1 VKNYNIIMSQNYR
14 LNKVG
19 YINRNKKISFKFN
32 GKKYFGFEG
41 DTLASALLANG
52 IHLVGRSFKYHR
64 PRGFIGAGVDEPN
77 AKVQLYTGAKTE
89 PNATATEI
97 ELVEGLVAKSQNCF
111 PSVSFDFGA
120 INNFLYKFFPAGFYY
135 KTFMWP
141 KNFWHKIYEP
151 IIRKAA
157 GLGVAP
163 LKPDPD
169 RYEHKFEYCDVLVI
183 GSGPSGLA
191 SALAAAKN
199 GARVILAEDKPRFGG
214 SLLTD
219 EVTIGNKKGK
229 DWADEAIEELKSMPN
244 VIVKNR
250 SQVFGYYD
258 HNMMV
263 MLERIK
269 DHIESPSKYTPRQKM
284 WYIRSKEVVASTGSI
299 ERPLVFGNNDRPG
312 IMLASAA
319 KEYLRVYGVL
329 VGKKPIIFTNND
341 SAYDTAIDFKKNGIN
356 PVVIDVRENSESSVI
371 KEAKNLKIDIR
382 FSHAIANTKGYLRVS
397 SATIGKLNKNKSN
410 YENLENISCD
420 CICVSGNW
428 TPTVHLVSQSGNKLK
443 FDEAI
448 NAFIPNLSCQN
459 ESTVGA
465 ANGSFT
471 LKKSLEEGF
480 KKGFEISNKITK
492 KNMKSTIPISNER
505 SNNNHHN
512 KFWCMPL
519 PKNKNYKR
527 CVDFQNDVYVSDIEL
542 AIREGFR
549 SIEHVKRY
557 TTLGMATDQGKTSNL
572 NGLQLV
578 SNIEKKIIPE
588 VGHTTFRPPYSPVTI
603 GAVVGREVGKHYRPT
618 RKSPL
623 HLWHEKNNAVFV
635 DAGLWLR
642 PRYYKQGKETLQEA
656 AKREASNVRN
666 NVGICDVTSLGKI
679 DIKGSDAAEFL
690 NRVYTNA
697 WMKLPIGKARY
708 GVMLREDGIVF
719 DDGTTTRI
727 SENHYHM
734 TTTTA
739 QAVNVLAHL
748 EYYLQAVW
756 PELDV
761 NVVST
766 TEQWTGAALAGPNS
780 RNLLGKL
787 FPNTDV
793 SNEALP
799 FMGFIEADLF
809 GVPARIFRISFSG
822 ELAYEINVESGYGV
836 FMWEKI
842 MELGKEM
849 DIEPYGTEAL
859 STLRIE
865 MGHVAGSEIDGRTI
879 PSDLS
884 LDGMVS
890 KKKDFIGKRS
900 LSRTAFM
907 EDGREKIVGLVPL
920 DKKTMIPEGSHL
932 VVDGNA
938 SLPNPKLGHVS
949 ASCWSVEYNNPFS
962 LAIIKDGKKKIGKKL
977 YALSPLKNKSIPVEI
992 VSSHYVDPKGERVR
1006 S

>member
-1 VKNYNIIMSQNYR
+1 MEQNFR
-14 LNKVG
+14 LDKAG
-19 YINRNKKISFKFN
+19 YINREKKISFKFN
-32 GKKYFGFEG
+32 RKKYFGYEG

-52 IHLVGRSFKYHR
+52 LHLVGRSFKYHR
-64 PRGFIGAGVDEPN
+64 PRGFMGAGVDEPN
-77 AKVQLYTGAKTE
+77 AQVQLYSGAKTE
-89 PNATATEI
+89 PNAIATTV
-97 ELVEGLVAKSQNCF
+97 ELVEGLEAKSQNCW
-111 PSVSFDFGA
+111 PSVSFDLGS
-120 INNFLYKFFPAGFYY
+120 INNFLSKFFPAGFYY

-141 KNFWHKIYEP
+141 KSFWYRVYEP

-163 LKPDPD
+163 LKPDVD
-169 RYEHKFEYCDVLVI
+169 RYDHKFEYCDILVA

-219 EVTIGNKKGK
+219 DVTIGNKSGK
-229 DWADEAIEELKSMPN
+229 NWADETVAQLKLMPN
-244 VIVKNR
+244 VIIKNR

-263 MLERIK
+263 MFERTK
-269 DHIESPSKYTPRQKM
+269 DHIENPAKFTPRQRL
-284 WYIRSKEVVASTGSI
+284 WYIRAKEVIISTGSI

-319 KEYLRVYGVL
+319 KEYMKVYGVL

-341 SAYDTAIDFKKNGIN
+341 SGYDTAIEFKKNGID
-356 PVVIDVRENSESSVI
+356 PLVLDIRPNSESSVV
-371 KEAKNLKIDIR
+371 KEAKNLNINIK
-382 FSHAIANTKGYLRVS
+382 FSYGVVNTKGYKKVN
-397 SATIGKLNKNKSN
+397 AAEIGKLNVDKNG
-410 YENLENISCD
+410 YEKIEKVFCD
-420 CICVSGNW
+420 CICVTGKW
-428 TPTVHLVSQSGNKLK
+428 TPTDHLSSQSGNRLK
-443 FDEAI
+443 FDERT
-448 NAFIPNLSCQN
+448 NAFIPNEPRQN
-459 ESTVGA
+459 ESTVGSA
-465 ANGSFT
+465 KGTFS
-471 LKKSLEEGF
+471 LKRTLEEGF
-480 KKGFEISNKITK
+480 NKGYDLSKKITG
-492 KNMKSTIPISNER
+492 KNIKTPIPLSNER
-505 SNNNHHN
+505 SYAHQD

-519 PKNKNYKR
+519 PKKKYYKR

-542 AIREGFR
+542 AVREGFR

-557 TTLGMATDQGKTSNL
+557 TTLGMATDQGRTSNL

-588 VGHTTFRPPYSPVTI
+588 VGHTTFRPPYTPVTI
-603 GAVVGREVGKHYRPT
+603 GAIVGREVGKHYRPT
-618 RKSPL
+618 RKSPI
-623 HLWHEKNNAVFV
+623 HVWHENNNAVFV

-642 PRYYKQGKETLQEA
+642 PRYYKQDNETLAEA
-656 AKREASNVRN
+656 AKREATNVRN
-666 NVGICDVTSLGKI
+666 NVGVCDVTSLGKI
-679 DIKGSDAAEFL
+679 DIKGPDSAEFL

-708 GVMLREDGIVF
+708 GLMLREDGIVL

-739 QAVNVLAHL
+739 QAVNVLSHL
-748 EYYLQAVW
+748 EFYLQVVW
-756 PELDV
+756 PELNV
-761 NVVST
+761 NVLSI
-766 TEQWTGAALAGPNS
+766 TEQWTGVALAGPNS
-780 RNLLGKL
+780 RSLLEKL
-787 FPNTDV
+787 FPKIDV
-793 SNEALP
+793 SNESLP
-799 FMGFIEADLF
+799 FMGFKEADLF
-809 GVPARIFRISFSG
+809 EVPARIFRISFSG

-849 DIEPYGTEAL
+849 NIEPYGTEAL

-865 MGHVAGSEIDGRTI
+865 MGHVAGSEIDGRVI
-879 PSDLS
+879 ASDL
-884 LDGMVS
+884 LLEGLLS

-900 LSRTAFM
+900 LNREAFLNPS
-907 EDGREKIVGLVPL
+907 REKIVGVVPL

-932 VVDGNA
+932 VSDSNDII
-938 SLPNPKLGHVS
+938 PKQKLGHIS

-962 LAIIKDGKKKIGKKL
+962 LAILKDGKRKIGAKL

>member
-1 VKNYNIIMSQNYR
+1 MSQKFR
-14 LNKVG
+14 LNKAG
-19 YINRNKKISFKFN
+19 YINRDKKISFKFN
-32 GKKYFGFEG
+32 GKKYFGYKG

-77 AKVQLYTGAKTE
+77 AHVQLYSGAKIE
-89 PNATATEI
+89 PNAIATTV
-97 ELVEGLVAKSQNCF
+97 ELVEGLTAKSQNCW
-111 PSVSFDFGA
+111 PSVNFDFGS
-120 INNFLYKFFPAGFYY
+120 INNFFNKFFPAGFYY

-141 KNFWHKIYEP
+141 KSFWYKIYEP

-157 GLGVAP
+157 GLGTAP
-163 LKPDPD
+163 LNPDPD
-169 RYEHKFEYCDVLVI
+169 IYEHKFEYCDILIV
-183 GSGPSGLA
+183 GSGPSGLS

-214 SLLTD
+214 TLLTD
-219 EVTIGNKKGK
+219 DVTIGNKKGK
-229 DWADEAIEELKSMPN
+229 DWANETITQLKSMPN

-263 MLERIK
+263 MFERTK
-269 DHIESPSKYTPRQKM
+269 DHIENPNKHTPRQRL
-284 WYIRSKEVVASTGSI
+284 WYIRAKEVIISTGSL

-312 IMLASAA
+312 VMLSSAA
-319 KEYLRVYGVL
+319 KEYMKVYGVL

-341 SAYDTAIDFKKNGIN
+341 SGYDTAIEFKKNGID
-356 PVVIDVRENSESSVI
+356 PLVADIRKNSESSAI
-371 KEAKNLKIDIR
+371 KEAKNLNINIK
-382 FSHAIANTKGYLRVS
+382 FSHGVVNAIGYKKVN
-397 SATIGKLNKNKSN
+397 SAVIGKLNAERSG
-410 YENLENISCD
+410 YENLEKITCD

-428 TPTVHLVSQSGNKLK
+428 TPTVHLSSQSGNKLK
-443 FDEAI
+443 FEKKV
-448 NAFIPNLSCQN
+448 NAFIPNQPRQN
-459 ESTVGA
+459 ESTI
-465 ANGSFT
+465 GSAKGTFT
-471 LKKSLEEGF
+471 LKNTLEEGF
-480 KKGFEISNKITK
+480 SKGYDLSKKITGK
-492 KNMKSTIPISNER
+492 DSKNSIPTSNER
-505 SNNNHHN
+505 IYGHQD

-519 PKNKNYKR
+519 PKNKYYKR

-542 AIREGFR
+542 AVREGFR

-557 TTLGMATDQGKTSNL
+557 TTLGMATDQGRTSNL

-578 SNIEKKIIPE
+578 SNIENKIIPE
-588 VGHTTFRPPYSPVTI
+588 VGHTTFRPPYTPVTI
-603 GAVVGREVGKHYRPT
+603 GTIVGKEVGKHYRPT
-618 RKSPL
+618 RKSPM
-623 HLWHEKNNAVFV
+623 HSWHESNNAVFV

-642 PRYYKQGKETLQEA
+642 PRYYKQDSETLAQA
-656 AKREASNVRN
+656 AKREATNVRN

-679 DIKGSDAAEFL
+679 DIKGPDSAEFL

-739 QAVNVLAHL
+739 QAVNVLSHL
-748 EYYLQAVW
+748 EYYLQVVW
-756 PELDV
+756 PELNV
-761 NVVST
+761 NVLST
-766 TEQWTGAALAGPNS
+766 TEQWAGVAVAGPNS
-780 RNLLGKL
+780 RNLLSKL
-787 FPNTDV
+787 FPETDV
-793 SNEALP
+793 SNEGLP
-799 FMGFIEADLF
+799 FMGFKEENLF

-836 FMWEKI
+836 FMWEKV
-842 MELGKEM
+842 MESGKEM
-849 DIEPYGTEAL
+849 NIEPYGTEAL

-865 MGHVAGSEIDGRTI
+865 MGHVAGSEIDGRVI
-879 PSDLS
+879 ASDLS
-884 LDGMVS
+884 LEGLLS

-900 LSRTAFM
+900 LNREAFLNPN
-907 EDGREKIVGLVPL
+907 REKIVGVVPL

-932 VVDGNA
+932 VSDSNGA
-938 SLPNPKLGHVS
+938 IPNPKLGHIS

-962 LAIIKDGKKKIGKKL
+962 LAILKDGKKKIGEKL

>member
-1 VKNYNIIMSQNYR
+1 MSQKFR
-14 LNKVG
+14 LDKIG
-19 YINRNKKISFKFN
+19 YINRDKKISFKFN

-41 DTLASALLANG
+41 DTLASALLSNG

-64 PRGFIGAGVDEPN
+64 PRGFIGAGVEESN
-77 AKVQLYTGAKTE
+77 ALVQLYSGAKTE
-89 PNATATEI
+89 PNVIATTV

-120 INNFLYKFFPAGFYY
+120 INNFLSKFFPAGFYY

-141 KNFWHKIYEP
+141 KSFWYKIYEP

-169 RYEHKFEYCDVLVI
+169 RYEHKFEYCDILIV

-199 GARVILAEDKPRFGG
+199 GARIILAEDKPRFGG

-229 DWADEAIEELKSMPN
+229 DWADETIVQLKSMPN
-244 VIVKNR
+244 VIIKNR

-263 MLERIK
+263 MLERTK
-269 DHIESPSKYTPRQKM
+269 DHIENPTEFTPRQRL
-284 WYIRSKEVVASTGSI
+284 WYIRAKEVIISTGSI

-319 KEYLRVYGVL
+319 KEYMKVYGVL

-341 SAYDTAIDFKKNGIN
+341 SGYEAAIEFKKNGID
-356 PVVIDVRENSESSVI
+356 PLVLDVRSNTESQIV
-371 KEAKNLKIDIR
+371 KEAKNLNIKIK
-382 FSHAIANTKGYLRVS
+382 FSYGVVNTQGYKKVK
-397 SATIGKLNKNKSN
+397 SALIGKLNKERSN
-410 YENLENISCD
+410 YDSLENVRCD

-428 TPTVHLVSQSGNKLK
+428 TPTVHLSSQSGNKLK
-443 FDEAI
+443 FDEKI
-448 NAFIPNLSCQN
+448 NAFIPNQPKQN
-459 ESTVGA
+459 ENTIGS

-471 LKKSLEEGF
+471 LKQSLEDGF
-480 KKGFEISNKITK
+480 IKGFDLSKKLTGKEIKILT
-492 KNMKSTIPISNER
+492 PLSNER
-505 SNNNHHN
+505 NYGKQD

-519 PKNKNYKR
+519 LKNKHYKR

-542 AIREGFR
+542 AVREGFR

-557 TTLGMATDQGKTSNL
+557 TTLGMATDQGRTSNL

-578 SNIEKKIIPE
+578 SNIEKKIVPE
-588 VGHTTFRPPYSPVTI
+588 VGHTTFRPPYTPVTI
-603 GAVVGREVGKHYRPT
+603 GAIVGREVGKHYRPT
-618 RKSPL
+618 RKSPI
-623 HLWHEKNNAVFV
+623 HSWHENNNAVFV

-642 PRYYKQGKETLQEA
+642 PRYYKQDKETLAEA
-656 AKREASNVRN
+656 AKREATNVRN
-666 NVGICDVTSLGKI
+666 NVGVCDVTSLGKI
-679 DIKGSDAAEFL
+679 DIKGPDSAEFL
-690 NRVYTNA
+690 NRIYTNA

-708 GVMLREDGIVF
+708 GLMLREDGIVF

-739 QAVNVLAHL
+739 QAANVLSHL
-748 EYYLQAVW
+748 EYYLQVVW
-756 PELDV
+756 PELNV
-761 NVVST
+761 NVLSI
-766 TEQWTGAALAGPNS
+766 TEQWAGVALAGPNS

-787 FPNTDV
+787 FPEVDI
-793 SNEALP
+793 SNEKIP
-799 FMGFIEADLF
+799 FMGFKKADLF
-809 GVPARIFRISFSG
+809 EVPARIFRISFSG
-822 ELAYEINVESGYGV
+822 ELAYELNVESGYGI

-849 DIEPYGTEAL
+849 NIEPYGTEAL

-865 MGHVAGSEIDGRTI
+865 MGHVAGSEIDGRVI
-879 PSDLS
+879 ASDLS
-884 LDGMVS
+884 LEGMLS

-900 LSRTAFM
+900 LNREAFLNP
-907 EDGREKIVGLVPL
+907 DREKIVGVVPL

-932 VVDGNA
+932 VSDNKA
-938 SLPNPKLGHVS
+938 DLPNPKLGHIS

-962 LAIIKDGKKKIGKKL
+962 LAILKNGKKKIGEKL
-977 YALSPLKNKSIPVEI
+977 YALSPLKNISIEVEI
-992 VSSHYVDPKGERVR
+992 VSSHYVDSKGERVR

>member
-1 VKNYNIIMSQNYR
+1 MPQKFR

-19 YINRNKKISFKFN
+19 YINRDKKISFKFN
-32 GKKYFGFEG
+32 GKKYFGYKG
-41 DTLASALLANG
+41 DSLASALLANG

-77 AKVQLYTGAKTE
+77 AQVQLYSGARTE
-89 PNATATEI
+89 PNVVATTV
-97 ELVEGLVAKSQNCF
+97 ELVEGLVAKSQNCW

-120 INNFLYKFFPAGFYY
+120 INNLLNKFFPAGFYY

-141 KNFWHKIYEP
+141 KNFWYKIYEP

-169 RYEHKFEYCDVLVI
+169 RYEHKFEYCDILVA

-199 GARVILAEDKPRFGG
+199 GAKVILAEDKPRFGG
-214 SLLTD
+214 SLLID

-229 DWADEAIEELKSMPN
+229 DWADETIHELKSMPN
-244 VIVKNR
+244 VLVKNR

-263 MLERIK
+263 MLERTR
-269 DHIESPSKYTPRQKM
+269 DHIENPTKFTPRQRL
-284 WYIRSKEVVASTGSI
+284 WYIRAKEVIVSTGSI

-319 KEYLRVYGVL
+319 KEYMKVYGVL

-341 SAYDTAIDFKKNGIN
+341 SGYETAIEFKKNGVN
-356 PVVIDVRENSESSVI
+356 PLVVDIRKNSEGSI
-371 KEAKNLKIDIR
+371 IQEAKNLDIDIK
-382 FSHAIANTKGYLRVS
+382 FSCGVVNSQGYKRVNSAI
-397 SATIGKLNKNKSN
+397 IGKLNNDRSG

-420 CICVSGNW
+420 CICLSGNW
-428 TPTVHLVSQSGNKLK
+428 TPTVHLSSQSGNKLK
-443 FDEAI
+443 FDEKI
-448 NAFIPNLSCQN
+448 NAFIPGKSRQN
-459 ESTVGA
+459 ENAVGSTK
-465 ANGSFT
+465 GSFT
-471 LKKSLEEGF
+471 LKQTLEDGFSKGYELSKKINGQNLKSP
-480 KKGFEISNKITK
+480 TP
-492 KNMKSTIPISNER
+492 TSNER
-505 SNNNHHN
+505 SYASSD

-578 SNIEKKIIPE
+578 SNIENKIVPE
-588 VGHTTFRPPYSPVTI
+588 VGHTTFRPPYTPVTI
-603 GAVVGREVGKHYRPT
+603 GAIVGREVGKHYRPT
-618 RKSPL
+618 RKSPM
-623 HLWHEKNNAVFV
+623 HQWHKKNDAVFV

-642 PRYYKQGKETLQEA
+642 PRYYKQQNESLHEA
-656 AKREASNVRN
+656 AVREATNVRK

-679 DIKGSDAAEFL
+679 DIKGPDSAEFL
-690 NRVYTNA
+690 NRIYTNA

-727 SENHYHM
+727 SDNHFHM

-748 EYYLQAVW
+748 EYYLQVVW
-756 PELDV
+756 PELNV
-761 NVVST
+761 NVLST
-766 TEQWTGAALAGPNS
+766 TEQWAGAALAGPNS
-780 RNLLGKL
+780 RNLLSKI
-787 FPNTDV
+787 FPNVDV
-793 SNEALP
+793 SNEKLP
-799 FMGFIEADLF
+799 FMGYMEADLF

-822 ELAYEINVESGYGV
+822 ELAYEINVESGYGI
-836 FMWEKI
+836 FMWEKVI
-842 MELGKEM
+842 ELGKEM
-849 DIEPYGTEAL
+849 NIEPYGTEAL

-879 PSDLS
+879 SSDLS
-884 LDGMVS
+884 LEGMLS

-900 LSRTAFM
+900 LNREAFL
-907 EDGREKIVGLVPL
+907 DISREKIVGVIPL
-920 DKKTMIPEGSHL
+920 DKKTMIPEGSHI
-932 VVDGNA
+932 VVDANA
-938 SLPNPKLGHVS
+938 SLPNPKLGHIS

-962 LAIIKDGKKKIGKKL
+962 LAILKDGKKKIGEKL
-977 YALSPLKNKSIPVEI
+977 YAVSPLKNKNIPIEI

>member
-1 VKNYNIIMSQNYR
+1 MSQNFR
-14 LNKVG
+14 LEKSG

-32 GKKYFGFEG
+32 GKKYFGYEG

-52 IHLVGRSFKYHR
+52 VHLVARSFKYHR
-64 PRGFIGAGVDEPN
+64 PRGFLGAGVEESN
-77 AKVQLYTGAKTE
+77 AQVQLYKGAKTD
-89 PNATATEI
+89 PNAMATTV
-97 ELVEGLVAKSQNCF
+97 ELVEGLVANSQNCW

-120 INNFLYKFFPAGFYY
+120 INNFLSKFFPAGFYY

-141 KNFWHKIYEP
+141 KNFWHRIYEP

-157 GLGVAP
+157 GLGIAP

-169 RYEHKFEYCDVLVI
+169 RYEHKFEFCDVLVV
-183 GSGPSGLA
+183 GSGPAGLA

-199 GARVILAEDKPRFGG
+199 GAKVIITEDKPRFGG

-229 DWADEAIEELKSMPN
+229 DWAEETITQLKSMKN

-258 HNMMV
+258 HNMLV
-263 MLERIK
+263 MFERTK
-269 DHIESPSKYTPRQKM
+269 DHIENPPQFTPRQRL
-284 WYIRSKEVVASTGSI
+284 WYIRSKEVIISTGSI

-319 KEYLRVYGVL
+319 KEYMKVYGVL
-329 VGKKPIIFTNND
+329 VGKKPIIFINND
-341 SAYDTAIDFKKNGIN
+341 SGYDTAIEFKKNGIN
-356 PVVIDVRENSESSVI
+356 PLVLDVREDFESDAV
-371 KEAKNLKIDIR
+371 KEAKNLNIDIK
-382 FSHAIANTKGYLRVS
+382 FSYGVVNAQGYKKVNSAI
-397 SATIGKLNKNKSN
+397 IGKLNKEKSS
-410 YENLENISCD
+410 YESLEKIDCD

-428 TPTVHLVSQSGNKLK
+428 TPTVHLASQSGNKLK
-443 FDEAI
+443 FEEKV
-448 NAFIPNLSCQN
+448 NAFVPNQSKQKEN
-459 ESTVGA
+459 TIGS

-471 LKKSLEEGF
+471 LKDSLKEGF
-480 KKGFEISNKITK
+480 SKGYDLSKKITGK
-492 KNMKSTIPISNER
+492 DSQLSIPTSNEK
-505 SNNNHHN
+505 SHAKQNN
-512 KFWCMPL
+512 FWCMPL

-542 AIREGFR
+542 AVREGFR

-557 TTLGMATDQGKTSNL
+557 TTLGMATDQGRTSNL

-578 SNIEKKIIPE
+578 SNIEKKIVPE
-588 VGHTTFRPPYSPVTI
+588 VGHTTFRPPYTPVTI
-603 GAVVGREVGKHYRPT
+603 GAIVGREVGKYYRPT
-618 RKSPL
+618 RKSPM
-623 HLWHEKNNAVFV
+623 HSWHENNNAVFV

-642 PRYYKQGKETLQEA
+642 PRYYKQNNETLAEA
-656 AKREASNVRN
+656 AKREGINVRK

-679 DIKGSDAAEFL
+679 DIKGSDSAEFL
-690 NRVYTNA
+690 NRIYTNA

-748 EYYLQAVW
+748 EYYLQVVW

-761 NVVST
+761 NVLSI
-766 TEQWTGAALAGPNS
+766 TEQWAGVAIAGPNS
-780 RNLLGKL
+780 RNLLSKL

-793 SNEALP
+793 SNEAFP
-799 FMGFIEADLF
+799 FMGFKEADLF

-822 ELAYEINVESGYGV
+822 ELAYEINVESGYGI

-842 MELGKEM
+842 MEIGKEM
-849 DIEPYGTEAL
+849 NIEPYGTEAL

-865 MGHVAGSEIDGRTI
+865 MGHVAGSEIDGRVI
-879 PSDLS
+879 PSDIS
-884 LDGMVS
+884 LEGMLS

-900 LSRTAFM
+900 LQRSAFLNP
-907 EDGREKIVGLVPL
+907 EREKIVGVVPL

-932 VVDGNA
+932 VSNSKA
-938 SLPNPKLGHVS
+938 KLPNPKLGHIS

-962 LAIIKDGKKKIGKKL
+962 LAILKDGKKKIGQKL

>member
-1 VKNYNIIMSQNYR
+1 MLQKFR
-14 LNKVG
+14 LDKGG
-19 YINRNKKISFKFN
+19 YINRDKKISFKFN
-32 GKKYFGFEG
+32 GKKYFGYEG

-64 PRGFIGAGVDEPN
+64 PRGFIGAGVDESN
-77 AKVQLYTGAKTE
+77 AQVQLYSGAKTE
-89 PNATATEI
+89 PNAIATTV
-97 ELVEGLVAKSQNCF
+97 ELVEGLVATSQNCW

-120 INNFLYKFFPAGFYY
+120 INNFLSKFFPAGFYY

-141 KNFWHKIYEP
+141 KSFWHMIYEP

-157 GLGVAP
+157 GLGVAS

-169 RYEHKFEYCDVLVI
+169 RYEHKFEYCDILIV

-191 SALAAAKN
+191 SALSATKN
-199 GARVILAEDKPRFGG
+199 GAKVILAEDKPRFGG

-219 EVTIGNKKGK
+219 EVTIGNKSGK
-229 DWADEAIEELKSMPN
+229 DWAEETIEQLKSMPN
-244 VIVKNR
+244 AIIKNR

-263 MLERIK
+263 MSERTK
-269 DHIESPSKYTPRQKM
+269 DHIENPNKFIPRQKL
-284 WYIRSKEVVASTGSI
+284 WYIRAKEVIVSTGSI

-319 KEYLRVYGVL
+319 KEYMKLYGVL
-329 VGKKPIIFTNND
+329 VGKKPLIFTNND
-341 SAYDTAIDFKKNGIN
+341 SGYDAAIEFKKNGVD
-356 PVVIDVRENSESSVI
+356 PLVLDVRKNSESSVI
-371 KEAKNLKIDIR
+371 KEAKNLGINIK
-382 FSHAIANTKGYLRVS
+382 FSYGVVNSKGYLKVN
-397 SATIGKLNKNKSN
+397 SATIGKLNNDKSG
-410 YENLENISCD
+410 YENLENVDCD

-428 TPTVHLVSQSGNKLK
+428 TPSVHLSSQSGNKLK
-443 FDEAI
+443 FDEKI
-448 NAFIPNLSCQN
+448 NAFIPSQPRQN
-459 ESTVGA
+459 ESTIGSA
-465 ANGSFT
+465 KGSFT
-471 LKKSLEEGF
+471 LRKALEDGF
-480 KKGFEISNKITK
+480 NKGYDLSNKITK
-492 KNMKSTIPISNER
+492 KDLKSSTPASNEK
-505 SNNNHHN
+505 NYGLQD

-519 PKNKNYKR
+519 PKNKHYKR

-542 AIREGFR
+542 AVREGFR

-578 SNIEKKIIPE
+578 SNIEKKIVPE
-588 VGHTTFRPPYSPVTI
+588 VGHTTFRPPFSPVTI
-603 GAVVGREVGKHYRPT
+603 GAIVGREVGKHYRPT
-618 RKSPL
+618 RKSPM
-623 HLWHEKNNAVFV
+623 HEWHAKNKAVFV

-642 PRYYKQGKETLQEA
+642 PRYYKKGNEKLHEA
-656 AKREASNVRN
+656 AIREATNVRN
-666 NVGICDVTSLGKI
+666 NVGVCDVTSLGKI
-679 DIKGSDAAEFL
+679 DIKGPDSAEFL
-690 NRVYTNA
+690 NRIYTNA
-697 WMKLPIGKARY
+697 WMKLPIGKSRY

-727 SENHYHM
+727 SENHFHM

-739 QAVNVLAHL
+739 QAVNVLSHL
-748 EYYLQAVW
+748 EYYLQIVW
-756 PELDV
+756 PELNV
-761 NVVST
+761 NVLST
-766 TEQWTGAALAGPNS
+766 TEQWAGAALAGPNS
-780 RNLLGKL
+780 RNLLSKL
-787 FPNTDV
+787 FPNINV
-793 SNEALP
+793 SNETFP
-799 FMGFIEADLF
+799 FMGYKEADLY

-822 ELAYEINVESGYGV
+822 ELAYEINVESGYGI

-842 MELGKEM
+842 IEYGREM
-849 DIEPYGTEAL
+849 NIEPYGTEAL

-879 PSDLS
+879 SSDLS
-884 LDGMVS
+884 LETMLN

-900 LSRTAFM
+900 LNREAFS
-907 EDGREKIVGLVPL
+907 DPNREKIVGVVPI

-932 VVDGNA
+932 VADSKAVI
-938 SLPNPKLGHVS
+938 PNPKLGHIS

-962 LAIIKDGKKKIGKKL
+962 LAILKEGKKRIGQTL
-977 YALSPLKNKSIPVEI
+977 YALSPLKDISIPVEI

>member
-1 VKNYNIIMSQNYR
+1 MSQKFR
-14 LNKVG
+14 LDKSG
-19 YINRNKKISFKFN
+19 HINRNKKISFKFN
-32 GKKYFGFEG
+32 GKKYFGYEG

-52 IHLVGRSFKYHR
+52 VHLVGRSFKYHR
-64 PRGFIGAGVDEPN
+64 PRGFLGAGVDEPN
-77 AKVQLYTGAKTE
+77 AHVQLYNGSKTE
-89 PNATATEI
+89 PNAIATTI
-97 ELVEGLVAKSQNCF
+97 ELVEGLIAKSQNCW
-111 PSVSFDFGA
+111 PSVLFDFGA
-120 INNFLYKFFPAGFYY
+120 INNLLSNFFPAGFYY

-141 KNFWHKIYEP
+141 KSFWHKVYEP

-169 RYEHKFEYCDVLVI
+169 RYEHIFEYCDILVA

-214 SLLTD
+214 TLLTD

-229 DWADEAIEELKSMPN
+229 DWADDVITQLKSMPN

-263 MLERIK
+263 MLERTK
-269 DHIESPSKYTPRQKM
+269 DHIEKPTKFTPRQKL
-284 WYIRSKEVVASTGSI
+284 WYIRAKEVILSTGSI

-319 KEYLRVYGVL
+319 KEYIKVYGVL

-341 SAYDTAIDFKKNGIN
+341 SGYDTAIEFKKNGVEPLIL
-356 PVVIDVRENSESSVI
+356 DVRSNPDSTTVQ
-371 KEAKNLKIDIR
+371 EAKNLNIKIK
-382 FSHAIANTKGYLRVS
+382 FSHGVVNSKGYLKVN
-397 SATIGKLNKNKSN
+397 SATIGKLNNDKSS
-410 YENLENISCD
+410 YENLENIDCD

-428 TPTVHLVSQSGNKLK
+428 TPTVHLSSQSGNKLK
-443 FDEAI
+443 FDENV
-448 NAFIPNLSCQN
+448 NAFVPNKPRQN
-459 ESTVGA
+459 ETTIGA
-465 ANGSFT
+465 ANGSYT
-471 LKKSLEEGF
+471 LKETLTQGF
-480 KKGFEISNKITK
+480 NKGYDLSNKINRKTLK
-492 KNMKSTIPISNER
+492 IDTPSSNER
-505 SNNNHHN
+505 SYGKQD

-519 PKNKNYKR
+519 PKNKKYKR

-542 AIREGFR
+542 AVREGFR

-557 TTLGMATDQGKTSNL
+557 TTLGMATDQGRTSNL

-588 VGHTTFRPPYSPVTI
+588 VGHTTFRPPYTPVTI
-603 GAVVGREVGKHYRPT
+603 GAIVGREVGKHYRPT
-618 RKSPL
+618 RKSPM
-623 HLWHEKNNAVFV
+623 HSWHENNNAVFV

-642 PRYYKQGKETLQEA
+642 PRYYKQNNETLEEA
-656 AKREASNVRN
+656 AKREATNVRN
-666 NVGICDVTSLGKI
+666 NVGVCDVTSLGKI
-679 DIKGSDAAEFL
+679 DIKGPDSAEFL

-697 WMKLPIGKARY
+697 WKKLPVGKARY

-739 QAVNVLAHL
+739 QAVNVLSHL
-748 EYYLQAVW
+748 EYYLQVVW
-756 PELDV
+756 PELNV
-761 NVVST
+761 NVLSI
-766 TEQWTGAALAGPNS
+766 TEQWAGVAIAGPNS
-780 RNLLGKL
+780 RNLLSKL
-787 FPNTDV
+787 FPDTEF
-793 SNEALP
+793 SNESIP
-799 FMGFIEADLF
+799 FMGFKEADLF

-822 ELAYEINVESGYGV
+822 ELAYELNVESGYGI
-836 FMWEKI
+836 FMLEKI
-842 MELGKEM
+842 IELGKEM
-849 DIEPYGTEAL
+849 NIEPYGTEAL

-865 MGHVAGSEIDGRTI
+865 MGHVAGSEIDGRVI
-879 PSDLS
+879 ASDLS
-884 LDGMVS
+884 LEGMLS

-900 LSRTAFM
+900 LNREAFLNP
-907 EDGREKIVGLVPL
+907 EREKIVGVVPL

-932 VVDGNA
+932 VSSHSAD
-938 SLPNPKLGHVS
+938 LPNPKLGHIS
-949 ASCWSVEYNNPFS
+949 ASCWSVEHNNPFS
-962 LAIIKDGKKKIGKKL
+962 LAILKDGKKKIGEKL
-977 YALSPLKNKSIPVEI
+977 YALSPLKNKTIPVEI